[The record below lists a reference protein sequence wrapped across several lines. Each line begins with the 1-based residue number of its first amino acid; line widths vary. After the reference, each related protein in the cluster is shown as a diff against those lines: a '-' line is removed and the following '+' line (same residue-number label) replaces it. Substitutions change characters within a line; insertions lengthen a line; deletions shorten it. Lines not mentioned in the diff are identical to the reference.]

1 MVFDDKIMQE
11 INKAYYVL
19 DKKRAEIIHALSHR
33 MWELESGWYNGHF
46 HRKPNGDWERESYP
60 IPVVT
65 VRGLCD
71 VEIGFEKIT
80 VTAKLK
86 RRQALAY
93 SFNKFTDF
101 HFEAYGVENY
111 LNGIA
116 KMLGNRIAPP
126 WCIGADQEVIVN
138 EGNGLKKITLNS
150 MIDREKKQIE
160 SDLSTQNVP
169 KKYAA
174 EKAKLQKEY
183 ETILKTM
190 KPSIQLARSLN
201 TLSGKTGEFKWG
213 VMLENNFNTIKRK
226 K

>member
-46 HRKPNGDWERESYP
+46 HKKPNGDWERESYP

-86 RRQALAY
+86 RRQALTY
-93 SFNKFTDF
+93 SFNKFTDCS
-101 HFEAYGVENY
+101 FEAYGVENY
-111 LNGIA
+111 LNDFYTDG
-116 KMLGNRIAPP
+116 
-126 WCIGADQEVIVN
+126 Q
-138 EGNGLKKITLNS
+138 
-150 MIDREKKQIE
+150 
-160 SDLSTQNVP
+160 
-169 KKYAA
+169 
-174 EKAKLQKEY
+174 
-183 ETILKTM
+183 
-190 KPSIQLARSLN
+190 
-201 TLSGKTGEFKWG
+201 TLSELKDNIEKSQETDIGFSFYFPFDTDEKTFFEFVKLIRREG
-213 VMLENNFNTIKRK
+213 FFY
-226 K
+226 